1 MQAELSAHPRHAL
14 FWAFVA
20 PFLYPALVIFLAS
33 SVSPMV
39 AEAFGADTEA
49 GSRVRWMTLVLSA
62 TLVLGHMMHWAQK
75 VSGTPFAAPVRAGL
89 SWGALAIL
97 GGPFL
102 MFAASFG
109 VGLFQAGP
117 ASDWAYRQGD
127 TSVALTGASLMG
139 FSVFYFVLLK
149 PLIEEIGFRAIGF
162 GCLRDGGVGA
172 GLTIFLTSAGFALIH
187 AYEYALPALVPVF
200 VLGIF
205 FGWLRHVSGSIA
217 PPILAHVAVNFQALL
232 AV

>member
-1 MQAELSAHPRHAL
+1 MQADLSAHPRHAL

-20 PFLYPALVIFLAS
+20 PFLYPAVVILLAS
-33 SVSPMV
+33 SSSPMV

-75 VSGTPFAAPVRAGL
+75 VSGTPFAAPVRTGL
-89 SWGALAIL
+89 SWCALAIL
-97 GGPFL
+97 AGPFL
-102 MFAASFG
+102 MLVASFG
-109 VGLFQAGP
+109 VGLFQVGP

-127 TSVALTGASLMG
+127 RSVALTGASLMG
-139 FSVFYFVLLK
+139 VSVFYFVLLK

-172 GLTIFLTSAGFALIH
+172 GLAIFLTSTGFALIH

-205 FGWLRHVSGSIA
+205 FGWLRHASKSIA
-217 PPILAHVAVNFQALL
+217 PPILAHMAVNFQALL